1 MTTTIESGLLQSA
14 VANWQASTTAEGYGT
29 YIYTSSDENTE
40 ELTYERTFEV
50 IFALYIRQ
58 KVLLFHRLR
67 PSCKAGDTP
76 GDFIR
81 RSPRTAKI

>member
-1 MTTTIESGLLQSA
+1 MATTIESGVLQSA
-14 VANWQASTTAEGYGT
+14 VAQWQVSTEAESYGT
-29 YIYTSSDENTE
+29 YIYTNSEENTE
-40 ELTYERTFEV
+40 ELTYERNFEV

-67 PSCKAGDTP
+67 TSCKAGDTP
-76 GDFIR
+76 GDFLR